1 MDVFSMALMTASN
14 GDLMGRRTLKP
25 KIASMTKS
33 AEERAEEKSEV
44 NGIERVLS
52 WVTRREKSSAEVCFG

>member
-1 MDVFSMALMTASN
+1 
-14 GDLMGRRTLKP
+14 MGRRTLKP

>member
-1 MDVFSMALMTASN
+1 MAEMTASK

-25 KIASMTKS
+25 KIASMMRS
-33 AEERAEEKSEV
+33 VEDRAEEKSSV
-44 NGIERVLS
+44 NVTERFLS

>member
-1 MDVFSMALMTASN
+1 
-14 GDLMGRRTLKP
+14 MGRRTLKP

-44 NGIERVLS
+44 NGIERDLS